1 MNIKYINRNIKAGY
15 SFAKVFNPIINYMA
29 KNNNVASIEVPEY
42 RGLPW
47 HSLKNISF
55 VFRHTKEKNEIHH
68 ITGLTELA
76 LGCWHKKTII
86 TFHDANF
93 MVNTKNPISRYIKFL
108 LRIYLPVKA
117 SDCVTCISETTKR
130 EILKY
135 VRTNIYVVYNP
146 LDSHYV
152 FYPKVFNISK
162 PVVLHI
168 GTGWN
173 KNLHNTIKALSG
185 IKCHLRIVGRMSET
199 DKKLLKDCKIEYS
212 NVYNISDEEMLHE
225 YQNCDIVNFPSIYEG
240 FGMPIIEGQAVGRCV
255 VTSNIAPMT
264 EIADDSALFV
274 NPNSIDEI
282 KRAYT
287 RIISDPDL
295 RKSLIAKGQKNTE
308 RFKLEKICSDYMN
321 LYKQL

>member
-1 MNIKYINRNIKAGY
+1 MKIQFINRNIKAGF
-15 SFAKVFNPIINYMA
+15 SFAKVFNPIISFWA
-29 KNNNVASIEVPEY
+29 KDNEVTSIEVPEY

-47 HSLKNISF
+47 HSIRNIKCVFKHAKDKN
-55 VFRHTKEKNEIHH
+55 VIHH

-135 VRTNIYVVYNP
+135 VKTNIHVVYNP

-152 FYPKVFNISK
+152 FCPKEFNEDK

-173 KNLHNTIKALSG
+173 KNLQNTIKALSG
-185 IKCHLRIVGRMSET
+185 IRCHLRIVGKLSES
-199 DKKLLKDCKIEYS
+199 DSELLKNCNIEYS
-212 NVYNISDEEMLHE
+212 NACNISDEEMLQE
-225 YQNCDIVNFPSIYEG
+225 YQKCDIVNFPSIYEG

-282 KRAYT
+282 RRAYT

-295 RKSLIAKGQKNTE
+295 RKSLIAKGQKNIE
-308 RFKLEKICSDYMN
+308 RFKLEKICNDYMK